1 MSDTI
6 TLSSSSKR
14 IQALALLATGR
25 TGADIELLVRE
36 VRQKARRDK
45 RELTWS
51 DIEQALGADRMV
63 MGDDLRWRVSVHEA
77 GHAMAWTL
85 LRIGEV
91 ASVTLGLEQM
101 GQVTVD
107 RYRDLPQTE
116 EWLTRTMAAILAGR
130 VAELLVIGEPM
141 VGSGGGEDSD
151 LAKATAIALDAETR
165 LGMAEHQPLL
175 YRPSNRGFD
184 ILSLDRD
191 LAERVNKR
199 LLAAETIAH
208 NLLEEQGGELMRLAS
223 HLSQSGVMSGNE
235 VREMLGIAPDYLE
248 KEDGETRL

>member
-1 MSDTI
+1 MSDII
-6 TLSSSSKR
+6 TLSSSSER

-51 DIEQALGADRMV
+51 DIEQALGAQRMA
-63 MGDDLRWRVSVHEA
+63 MSDDLRWRVSVHEA

-85 LRIGEV
+85 LGIGEV

-107 RYRDLPQTE
+107 RYRHLPQTE
-116 EWLTRTMAAILAGR
+116 DWLTRTMAAILAGR
-130 VAELLVIGEPM
+130 VAELLVIGDPM

-151 LAKATAIALDAETR
+151 LAKASAIALDA
-165 LGMAEHQPLL
+165 
-175 YRPSNRGFD
+175 
-184 ILSLDRD
+184 
-191 LAERVNKR
+191 
-199 LLAAETIAH
+199 
-208 NLLEEQGGELMRLAS
+208 
-223 HLSQSGVMSGNE
+223 
-235 VREMLGIAPDYLE
+235 
-248 KEDGETRL
+248 

>member
-1 MSDTI
+1 MSDII
-6 TLSSSSKR
+6 TLSSSSER
-14 IQALALLATGR
+14 IQALALLAAGR

-51 DIEQALGADRMV
+51 DIEQALGAQRMA
-63 MGDDLRWRVSVHEA
+63 MSDDLRWRVSVHEA

-85 LRIGEV
+85 LSIGEV

-107 RYRDLPQTE
+107 RYRHLPQTE
-116 EWLTRTMAAILAGR
+116 EWLTKTMAAILAGR

-165 LGMAEHQPLL
+165 LGVAEHQPLL
-175 YRPSNRGFD
+175 YRPSARGFE
-184 ILSLDRD
+184 ILTLDRD
-191 LAERVNKR
+191 LAERVNHR
-199 LLAAETIAH
+199 LLTAETMAH
-208 NLLEEQGGELMRLAS
+208 NLLEDQGAKLMLLAS
-223 HLSQSGVMSGNE
+223 RLNQSGVMSGKE
-235 VREMLGIAPDYLE
+235 VREMLGITPNVLE